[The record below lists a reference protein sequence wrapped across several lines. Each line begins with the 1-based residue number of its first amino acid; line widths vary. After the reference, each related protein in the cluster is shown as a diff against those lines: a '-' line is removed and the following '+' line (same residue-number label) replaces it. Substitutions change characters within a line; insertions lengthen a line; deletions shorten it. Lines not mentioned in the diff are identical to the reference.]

1 MWAALLGSVGLPA
14 LAKAGTLG
22 ASMAAMNPALLAGLG
37 SGLGAFLQTGDLK
50 KGLQSGIG
58 GYLGGTAA
66 GALGNAF
73 GDPRK
78 AGAASSALTGSA
90 GNSLGAS
97 YPPHPRR
104 LAGST
109 TGTGTVG
116 SGQLITPPTLGSSL
130 MNTLQSPAGL
140 GALAGTAMAST
151 PPKVEKEEMP
161 EPIEGMPPE
170 LMLNK
175 PPEGY
180 RAGYDP
186 EYDYMFPTNFR
197 QGGIMGLQEG
207 GMMPEEMMMDAPPL
221 PEMPETMMDIP
232 PPPPAMP
239 ENMMAP
245 SQEMPNEKEII
256 NNAVSAIK
264 GESPNPEIALG
275 LFLQTFGEE
284 ALRDLVQRVEAGEF
298 DMNAQVTEGLLSG
311 AGDGMDDM
319 IPATLEGEQDV
330 VLSEGEFIVP
340 ADVVSGIGNGSTDAG
355 SNRLYDMMDRVRMMR
370 GGTVRQAPDIPAGMM
385 LPV

>member
-22 ASMAAMNPALLAGLG
+22 ASLAAMNPALLAGLG

-66 GALGNAF
+66 GALGKAWGNPA
-73 GDPRK
+73 K
-78 AGAASSALTGSA
+78 AGAASSALTGGSNPNA
-90 GNSLGAS
+90 AIGLHPTMNPNLIEKGLDIGGAA
-97 YPPHPRR
+97 PA
-104 LAGST
+104 L
-109 TGTGTVG
+109 G
-116 SGQLITPPTLGSSL
+116 SGLMDTLK
-130 MNTLQSPAGL
+130 SPAGL
-140 GALAGTAMAST
+140 GALAGAAMSST
-151 PPKVEKEEMP
+151 PPAVKKEEMP

-175 PPEGY
+175 PPEEY
-180 RAGYDP
+180 RAGHDP

-221 PEMPETMMDIP
+221 PEMPETMMDAP

-239 ENMMAP
+239 ENMMTP

-264 GESPNPEIALG
+264 GESTNPEIALG

-370 GGTVRQAPDIPAGMM
+370 GGTVRQAPDVPAGMM